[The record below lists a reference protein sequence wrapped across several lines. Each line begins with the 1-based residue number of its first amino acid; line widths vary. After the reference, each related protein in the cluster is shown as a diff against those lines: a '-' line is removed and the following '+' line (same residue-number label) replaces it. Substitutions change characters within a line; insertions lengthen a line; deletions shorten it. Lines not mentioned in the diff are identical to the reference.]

1 MIKTTVATS
10 IKYGNYKHMQRN
22 VKRWQKVIEKNWAL
36 ICKAVGISDK
46 EVVKIHWRPIKG
58 TVKGNYASHIKTIN
72 MDSRKY
78 VNTQDMI
85 ETLGHELTHFKQYSD
100 GRLKVKYDQK
110 ISKWTSIWGGKTF
123 RPATTWNA
131 YYNLPWEEDARD
143 GGHKVR
149 VAYIQNIEKVWKEA
163 KNNKLSPKT

>member
-1 MIKTTVATS
+1 MIKTTIATS

-22 VKRWQKVIEKNWAL
+22 VKRWQRVIEKNWAL

-85 ETLGHELTHFKQYSD
+85 ETLGHELTHFKQYSE
-100 GRLKVKYDQK
+100 GSLKVKYDRK
-110 ISKWTSIWGGKTF
+110 SSKWMSIWNGKSF
-123 RPATTWNA
+123 KQASTWNA
-131 YYNLPWEEDARD
+131 YYERPWEVEARS
-143 GGHKVR
+143 GGSKVKG
-149 VAYIQNIEKVWKEA
+149 AYVRNIADVWKA
-163 KNNKLSPKT
+163 RKVA